1 MLTKYRVFNAY
12 KYEDKKTK
20 EMRVVIEALNVGK
33 ETRFPKRV
41 NLTLAEAQAMLGS
54 EFNAEALGLGFRDK
68 ILEVEEVY
76 AIWNEE

>member
-1 MLTKYRVFNAY
+1 MLTEYRIFNAY

-33 ETRFPKRV
+33 ETKFPKKV
-41 NLTLAEAQAMLGS
+41 NLTLAEAQALLGA
-54 EFNAEALGLGFRDK
+54 EFNEEAIGLGFRGK
-68 ILEVEEVY
+68 ILEVEEIY

>member
-1 MLTKYRVFNAY
+1 MLTKYRIFNAY

-20 EMRVVIEALNVGK
+20 ELKVVIEALNVGK

-41 NLTLAEAQAMLGS
+41 NLTLAEAQAMLGA
-54 EFNAEALGLGFRDK
+54 EFNAEAIGLGFRDK

>member
-20 EMRVVIEALNVGK
+20 ELRVIIEALNVGK

-54 EFNAEALGLGFRDK
+54 EFNVETIGLGFRDK

-76 AIWNEE
+76 AI